1 MDVVPVPTDLDGR
14 YLAWYWYGHIQILSI
29 MLSFSFLNTTAL
41 DMLYVPLYYV
51 LYNYSGI
58 DRDIKRVENRLG
70 TTDSSASELDS
81 QAGESIVIR

>member
-1 MDVVPVPTDLDGR
+1 
-14 YLAWYWYGHIQILSI
+14 
-29 MLSFSFLNTTAL
+29 
-41 DMLYVPLYYV
+41 MLYVPLYYV